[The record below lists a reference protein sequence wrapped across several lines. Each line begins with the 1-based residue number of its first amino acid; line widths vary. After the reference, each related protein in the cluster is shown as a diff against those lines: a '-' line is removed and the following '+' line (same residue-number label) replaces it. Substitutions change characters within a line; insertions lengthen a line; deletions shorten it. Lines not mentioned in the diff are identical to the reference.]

1 LCIKGDLIVHTGDT
15 IKTNGTVID
24 SILLSSKSNSW
35 FLKLALIVGGSL
47 LLTISAKIQVP
58 FYPVPMTMQ
67 TFVVLSVSMLFGWR
81 LGALT
86 VVLYLA
92 EGALGLPVFAGTPE
106 KGIGL
111 SYILGPTGGYLLG
124 FLLSSIVVGFMA
136 ENGFDRTVGKTILTM
151 FIGTS
156 VIYLFGYVWLATLI
170 GFEKSFIFGV
180 QPFLLSAVFKIL
192 LAAAVF
198 PLTWRVIKRFY

>member
-1 LCIKGDLIVHTGDT
+1 MFVEGNLIMNTGDT
-15 IKTNGTVID
+15 ITTTGTI
-24 SILLSSKSNSW
+24 INNTFLSYKSNSW
-35 FLKLALIVGGSL
+35 FLKFALVIGGSL
-47 LLTISAKIQVP
+47 LLTVSAKIQVP

-67 TFVVLSVSMLFGWR
+67 TFVVLSIAMLFGWR

-86 VVLYLA
+86 IILYLA
-92 EGALGLPVFAGTPE
+92 EGAIGLPVFAGTPE

-111 SYILGPTGGYLLG
+111 SYIFGPTGGYLLG

-136 ENGFDRTVGKTILTM
+136 ENGFDRTVGKTLLTM
-151 FIGTS
+151 FVGTL
-156 VIYLFGYVWLATLI
+156 IIFLFGFVWLSILI
-170 GFEKSFIFGV
+170 GIEKSFIFGV

-198 PLTWRVIKRFY
+198 PLTWRIINRFH